1 MINCFFDL
9 QVIISI
15 FEDGSPAKVTASLSR
30 NGVAVSTNN
39 INVYQDQSQ
48 AILLKVPPDTSG
60 KEAKYKLRV
69 EGKTL
74 PLEKGGTF
82 ERYRQG
88 FIHEKILN
96 FTHDFL
102 SITIRYLLRKIIIL
116 MLYEQYVWAWLLIIS
131 I

>member
-1 MINCFFDL
+1 M
-9 QVIISI
+9 
-15 FEDGSPAKVTASLSR
+15 TASLSR
-30 NGVAVSTNN
+30 NGVAVSTND

-88 FIHEKILN
+88 FIHESLLN

-102 SITIRYLLRKIIIL
+102 SITIRYDRQQKISLL
-116 MLYEQYVWAWLLIIS
+116 LYIPRCVL
-131 I
+131 